1 VVLPKLVVDAAH
13 GGGDPTLEPNSTIGA
28 VATGAGATPEIVPD
42 VDMTMAT
49 GATMTGD
56 SDGDGE
62 ELDIVMEHLRL

>member
-1 VVLPKLVVDAAH
+1 VALPEPVVDATH
-13 GGGDPTLEPNSTIGA
+13 GGGDPTLEPNSTIGV
-28 VATGAGATPEIVPD
+28 VAAGATATPEIVPD

-62 ELDIVMEHLRL
+62 ELDVVMEHLRL